1 MSQESE
7 IRRHIAEERRKNEVT
22 KLMQQLIDSTNV
34 MGGDELVAAGM
45 VQGIMRSHRTLQQSF
60 MRCFVMAMKE
70 YGATEF
76 KDPRNEDA
84 VALAKKIGEI
94 EAHLSFI

>member
-7 IRRHIAEERRKNEVT
+7 IRRHIAEQNRQKEVVELTRK
-22 KLMQQLIDSTNV
+22 LIDATNV
-34 MGGDELVAAGM
+34 MGGDKLVAAGIAD
-45 VQGIMRSHRTLQQSF
+45 GIMGSHRTLQQSF

-70 YGATEF
+70 YGETEF
-76 KDPRNEDA
+76 KDPRNQDA